1 MSQTKRAYLYR
12 IGAAVVPLL
21 VLLGVITQEVATEVL
36 IIWGAVLA
44 VSEAGLLMAAANTP
58 TKQVAS

>member
-36 IIWGAVLA
+36 VILAAVLA
-44 VSEAGLLMAAANTP
+44 VSEAGLVLAAANTP
-58 TKQVAS
+58 AKSSLE